1 VRFFSKHRLLIILLG
16 LDVGL
21 VFFIIANSLNNGSL
35 PRDLLINLSA
45 GAITI
50 SLTVV
55 LVDFLLNNEY
65 RLSNKDAIELATGEL
80 HYAALLLLVPIAKLY
95 KVELKSVQTI
105 SEACPSILKSLE
117 EVDMKAKN
125 AQVKEDLTKDFLFAL
140 ERALIPLNEVQKNY
154 AYALPNSLRGTVLK
168 LIKHCLS
175 TSNLISQSQLSLA
188 EADHSDTF
196 ARHLYLGL
204 FRDTK
209 KLVEYTQKL

>member
-1 VRFFSKHRLLIILLG
+1 MRFFSKHRLLIILLG

-21 VFFIIANSLNNGSL
+21 VFFMIATSLNNGSL
-35 PRDLLINLSA
+35 PRDLLVNLSA

-65 RLSNKDAIELATGEL
+65 RLSNKDATELAIGEL
-80 HYAALLLLVPIAKLY
+80 QYATLLLLVPIAKLY

-105 SEACPSILKSLE
+105 GEACPSIIKSLE
-117 EVDMKAKN
+117 KVDMKAKN
-125 AQVKEDLTKDFLFAL
+125 AQTKEDLTKDFLFAL
-140 ERALIPLNEVQKNY
+140 ERAIVPLTEVQKNY

-168 LIKHCLS
+168 LIKNGLTTNH
-175 TSNLISQSQLSLA
+175 LISQTQMSMTMS
-188 EADHSDTF
+188 DYSDTF

-204 FRDTK
+204 FGDIK
-209 KLVEYTQKL
+209 KLVIYTQQI